1 VVPPS
6 QFGVGTP
13 EPVRGFIDALDASTG
28 GRDNVV
34 FVNNGFKGG
43 DIEGLIDYLSV
54 SVRTAGKT
62 ATVLDSE
69 DGLLT
74 TCRSSLRGVS
84 SCYGAASFY
93 SSPTEGPGGIWN
105 YTLRA
110 DGSLDGKI
118 YVNKH
123 NNDAEIYILPFQHAV
138 DMAIANQFSNSTG
151 QTFPTT
157 VNEYPFTSKNQ
168 QQRADDIRTT
178 YMNAVIHVLGVTFFI
193 GMVCLRLILFSQ

>member
-1 VVPPS
+1 VLPS
-6 QFGVGTP
+6 QYGIGTP
-13 EPVRGFIDALDASTG
+13 VPIRGFIDALKASTG

-43 DIEGLIDYLSV
+43 NIEGLIDYLSV

-62 ATVLDSE
+62 VTVLDSE

-84 SCYGAASFY
+84 GCFGAVSFY
-93 SSPTEGPGGIWN
+93 SSPTEGPGGVWN

-110 DGSLDGKI
+110 DGSLDAKI
-118 YVNKH
+118 FVNKH

-138 DMAIANQFSNSTG
+138 DMAIANQFSNSTD

-157 VNEYPFTSKNQ
+157 VNEYPFTTKTQ
-168 QQRADDIRTT
+168 QQRADSIRTT
-178 YMNAVIHVLGVTFFI
+178 YMSAVIHFLGVTFFI
-193 GMVCLRLILFSQ
+193 GMVRLLGLLSSQ

>member
-1 VVPPS
+1 
-6 QFGVGTP
+6 
-13 EPVRGFIDALDASTG
+13 
-28 GRDNVV
+28 V

-43 DIEGLIDYLSV
+43 DIESLIDYLSV

-62 ATVLDSE
+62 VTVLDNE

-84 SCYGAASFY
+84 SCYGAASFH

-110 DGSLDGKI
+110 DGSLEERI

-123 NNDAEIYILPFQHAV
+123 NNDVELYVLPFQHAV
-138 DMAIANQFSNSTG
+138 DMAITNQFSNSSNHTIPE
-151 QTFPTT
+151 TI
-157 VNEYPFTSKNQ
+157 NEYPFTAKTPT
-168 QQRADDIRTT
+168 QRDDDIRKM
-178 YMNAVIHVLGVTFFI
+178 YMNAVINVLGVTFFI
-193 GMVCLRLILFSQ
+193 GMVSSALPALYSQHSY